1 MAVRRKTDRR
11 HDGHTEDDM
20 NRTGL
25 AHEMKPTPTRV
36 TCALSAT
43 AQNGEG
49 PWWSAAEQCLYWV
62 DIVGKQVH
70 IFDPAA
76 GSNRS
81 FTLPELVTSVA
92 PRQNGRGLVLTLRNH
107 FAFFDPATGKL
118 DLLAEPEPDK
128 PGNRFNDGKCD
139 RQGRLWAG
147 TMGDVDWDAP
157 VGSLYRFD
165 AARRVVRMD
174 EGICCSN
181 GLGWSPDSS
190 VMYFTESF
198 RHRIFAYDFD
208 AASAAIILDPAK
220 ANDDRYYRAY
230 RRLTAGAYTITSDKG
245 PRVYLDGMSFDDI
258 GVWPSRL
265 QLPALMALLS
275 PPGTTPTPAQTR
287 DLLNKLAGIYEGVH
301 IGHAEV
307 RGIAVDTPEGPFKLA
322 VIRFNLENGKI
333 GEFALEGLD
342 AKSPKG
348 PVKVGR
354 FALKSFDVANLLRMS
369 ARFSTPGQPP
379 TPDQALGLLLLLE
392 GAEIKDFVA
401 PYKDSTAPVNVENFS
416 LDWGQFVGPIPS
428 KARLIAKM
436 TAPIDVADPALK
448 PLVAAGINSAAIN
461 VDFGAAWT
469 EGARTFALEPVKLE
483 LGGVLAASAR
493 VSLANVP
500 REVFSTNPLQAA
512 VMAAQI
518 EAGTVEIT
526 LRDIGGVDLLV
537 AQFARTQNLDPAAAR
552 RAVIE
557 SIKANGAA
565 MARTNPDANAIADA
579 LVAFVEN
586 PRGTL
591 TVKLTPRGK
600 VPAMQLV
607 PALQS
612 NPLAALAWFQ
622 VEASTGR

>member
-1 MAVRRKTDRR
+1 VGSFGGGAASPG
-11 HDGHTEDDM
+11 DGDVTYS
-20 NRTGL
+20 GL
-25 AHEMKPTPTRV
+25 ALH
-36 TCALSAT
+36 
-43 AQNGEG
+43 
-49 PWWSAAEQCLYWV
+49 
-62 DIVGKQVH
+62 DIK
-70 IFDPAA
+70 
-76 GSNRS
+76 
-81 FTLPELVTSVA
+81 
-92 PRQNGRGLVLTLRNH
+92 
-107 FAFFDPATGKL
+107 
-118 DLLAEPEPDK
+118 
-128 PGNRFNDGKCD
+128 DGKIAAMTLK
-139 RQGRLWAG
+139 RMTFTATMPPAG
-147 TMGDVDWDAP
+147 KAEKFTGDVTDIT
-157 VGSLYRFD
+157 S
-165 AARRVVRMD
+165 
-174 EGICCSN
+174 
-181 GLGWSPDSS
+181 
-190 VMYFTESF
+190 
-198 RHRIFAYDFD
+198 YDFD
-208 AASAAIILDPAK
+208 TASAAIILDPAK
-220 ANDDRYYRAY
+220 ANDDRYYRVY
-230 RRLTAGAYTITSDKG
+230 RRLTAGAYSITSDKG

-258 GVWPSRL
+258 GVRPSRL
-265 QLPALMALLS
+265 QLPALMALLP

-287 DLLNKLAGIYEGVH
+287 DLLDRAAGIYEGVH

-333 GEFALEGLD
+333 GEFAIEGLD
-342 AKSPKG
+342 AKSSKG
-348 PVKVGR
+348 PVKLGR

-379 TPDQALGLLLLLE
+379 TPDQALGLLVLLE

-428 KARLIAKM
+428 KAHLTAKL
-436 TAPIDVADPALK
+436 TSPIDVADPTLK
-448 PLVAAGINSAAIN
+448 PLVAAGISSAAIN

-469 EGARTFALEPVKLE
+469 EGSRTFALEPVKLE

-526 LRDIGGVDLLV
+526 LRDIGGVDLVV
-537 AQFARTQNLDPAAAR
+537 AQFARTQNLSTTAAR

-557 SIKANGAA
+557 SIKANGVA
-565 MARTNPDANAIADA
+565 MARTNPDANAIAGA

-591 TVKLTPRGK
+591 TVKLTPRDK